1 MATATHP
8 RPITLPSSES
18 GVWSWITTV
27 DHKRIGI
34 LYLVTAFV
42 FFIAAGIEALIMR
55 LQLAAPNQELVSGDM
70 FNQLFTMHGTAMIFM
85 AIMPLNAAFFN
96 FLVPLMIGARDVAY
110 PRLNAFSYW
119 LFLFA
124 GLFLNASF
132 IGGAPNVGWFAY
144 APLTEKLYSP
154 TTGVEFW
161 ILGLALLGAASI
173 VAAINFIVTILNMRA
188 PGMTFR
194 RLPVFVW
201 MTLITSF
208 LIVLAFPPFTVATIL
223 LYFDRVLGS
232 TFFIPAGEAGGNPLL
247 WQHMFWFMGHP
258 EVYILILPAMG
269 AVSEILPTFSRKPL
283 FGYTAVVFSGISI
296 GFLGF
301 TVWAHHMFV
310 VGLGTVVNAA
320 FSVSTIL
327 IAIPTGVKVLNWSA
341 TLFGGSISL
350 KTPLYFAVGFV
361 ALFTIGGLSGMMH
374 ASPPVDAQQSD
385 SYWIVA
391 HLHYVLFGGSIMGIF
406 GGLYYWW
413 PKMTGRLLNDSIG
426 KVQFWLAFIGMNVTF
441 GPMHILGN
449 DGMTRRIYTYSS
461 GQGWDEWN
469 LVATIG
475 SFVIALSMLL
485 FLYNV
490 WLSLIG
496 GEEAGNDPWD
506 GQTLEWSIPSPP
518 PLYNFRTIP
527 VVGSNRPFWDSKY
540 SDIPLAEAVEDAEEE
555 EIHMPP
561 PSYWPAVVALGLSL
575 AAVGLIYS
583 YPLAIVSVLAMFA
596 GIFAWTKE
604 STEMSHGETGAQG
617 Y

>member
-1 MATATHP
+1 MATATQP

-18 GVWSWITTV
+18 GIWSWITTV

-55 LQLAAPNQELVSGDM
+55 LQLAAPDQQLVSGDM

-85 AIMPLNAAFFN
+85 AIMPMNAAFFN

-144 APLTEKLYSP
+144 APLTEKAYSP

-232 TFFIPAGEAGGNPLL
+232 SFFIPTEVGGGNPLL

-310 VGLGTVVNAA
+310 VGLGPVVNAA

-341 TLFGGSISL
+341 TLFRGSISL

-441 GPMHILGN
+441 GPMHFLGN
-449 DGMTRRIYTYSS
+449 DGMPRRIYTYAA

-475 SFVIALSMLL
+475 SFVIALSFLL

-490 WLSLIG
+490 WLSLMS

-527 VVGSNRPFWDSKY
+527 IVGSNRPFWDSKY
-540 SDIPLAEAVEDAEEE
+540 SDTPLTEAVEDAEEE

-561 PSYWPAVVALGLSL
+561 PSYWPVVVSLGLSL

-583 YPLAIVSVLAMFA
+583 YPLAIVSVLAIFA

-604 STEMSHGETGAQG
+604 STESPHGETGAQG